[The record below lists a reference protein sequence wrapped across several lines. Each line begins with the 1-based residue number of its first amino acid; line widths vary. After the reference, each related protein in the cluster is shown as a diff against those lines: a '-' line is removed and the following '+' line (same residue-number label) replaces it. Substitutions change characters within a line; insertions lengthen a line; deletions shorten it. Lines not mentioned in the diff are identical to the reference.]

1 MSSNR
6 HYVQVFTDVPANLL
20 RLLEARLPQSI
31 TLLRRLHFTTFP
43 TVKTDSARIIAA
55 SDVPL
60 QERSASNTIRHFTAT
75 YLDPSLGLE
84 TNMWLYSTFEDSY
97 GAIPASPS
105 LSPDEDAL
113 CRLQIIAVLNEARHQ
128 ARVYPIQPLAHSD
141 HIFIGSLNNAVR
153 EGALASGLRF
163 GPTPTYEYG
172 KFIFRI
178 DELPLPHELELPSD
192 MVWGS
197 GTVRDCEPEAPVDT
211 AKPVYQ
217 AEERYACGSGV
228 LGPEVATLASPVHQ
242 CGATQQLTNLSKK
255 ASVLTKSVFPN
266 GQGNN
271 GTFFTLNSPQI
282 NPTPS
287 NINACQPI
295 STKIHQRLGNP
306 AENKGRSCEYTLQG
320 NKNEILIRRQQALQ
334 ENVESFT
341 ALYRYLQDRPAN
353 EASNFFERIRN
364 GFGIEAALEFVKNE
378 GSTSVSTSRDPA
390 SARLAWSQQVYD
402 CNLLFEN
409 ELLSTETSDAT
420 IQAMRDG
427 VNCYFSCL
435 GTMYPI
441 YTREETDSITDTF
454 LKSQEGKPNQVL
466 SRKIAY
472 GELLAICAVG
482 FQYDRQ
488 TLPNG
493 SASICTPF
501 YQKARLFLDYAV
513 EKAPLHWG
521 ILLGSSSGLCVR
533 KRPHTLSEQD
543 FKGYVKT
550 FTALI
555 TVRSWLTA
563 TLGHIPSPEVSRCI
577 HETRQQMDNTGVVV
591 SAGEDAVIG
600 ILQEK
605 MAQITIL
612 KANVLRTVACFR
624 VLSPAILRQMHQD
637 LDIWRSSLPPCLR
650 LETLMH
656 TPQISPDQRRVT
668 FYMHLFYMSAFILKA
683 RALVATQEDIAV
695 YIWDPEAMAAVF
707 EGVHAA
713 RNSAR
718 LLGLIHEEKAVVKN
732 CWLTIYQ
739 CYVTFLMLNFTAI
752 KSFLV
757 GGAAAFRQQDIVLSR
772 PCIEILALCATR
784 DRIARS
790 FHARLAK
797 YQDTIQEQLPGF
809 QAETLE
815 DSGSYGDGSFDD
827 DSYLFIESSGNSK
840 LHHLIHELRELL
852 CHPLALLKGESEAS
866 IPYPTISKASV
877 GADINFAHHLASPF
891 NMAEDEI
898 PTGLFPPDESLGGSH
913 NYAAETEGYLSG
925 SVPFGW
931 DISTWRRDPGSRSSK
946 DT

>member
-1 MSSNR
+1 MEPSSPSIAHR
-6 HYVQVFTDVPANLL
+6 SILPRPTSTPANPSAPRSTSDLGIP
-20 RLLEARLPQSI
+20 R
-31 TLLRRLHFTTFP
+31 
-43 TVKTDSARIIAA
+43 KTKVIS
-55 SDVPL
+55 
-60 QERSASNTIRHFTAT
+60 
-75 YLDPSLGLE
+75 
-84 TNMWLYSTFEDSY
+84 
-97 GAIPASPS
+97 
-105 LSPDEDAL
+105 
-113 CRLQIIAVLNEARHQ
+113 
-128 ARVYPIQPLAHSD
+128 
-141 HIFIGSLNNAVR
+141 
-153 EGALASGLRF
+153 
-163 GPTPTYEYG
+163 
-172 KFIFRI
+172 
-178 DELPLPHELELPSD
+178 
-192 MVWGS
+192 
-197 GTVRDCEPEAPVDT
+197 
-211 AKPVYQ
+211 
-217 AEERYACGSGV
+217 
-228 LGPEVATLASPVHQ
+228 
-242 CGATQQLTNLSKK
+242 
-255 ASVLTKSVFPN
+255 
-266 GQGNN
+266 
-271 GTFFTLNSPQI
+271 
-282 NPTPS
+282 
-287 NINACQPI
+287 ACQPCKQK
-295 STKIHQRLGNP
+295 KIKCDGDRPECGP
-306 AENKGRSCEYTLQG
+306 CMSKGRSCEYTLQG
-320 NKNEILIRRQQALQ
+320 NRTEILIRRQQALQ

-353 EASNFFERIRN
+353 EANKFFERIRN
-364 GFGIEAALEFVKNE
+364 GFGIEAALEFVKSE
-378 GSTSVSTSRDPA
+378 GSTSASTSRDPA

-441 YTREETDSITDTF
+441 YTREETNSITDTF
-454 LKSQEGKPNQVL
+454 LESQEGKPDQVL

-488 TLPNG
+488 TLPSGN
-493 SASICTPF
+493 ASICTPF
-501 YQKARLFLDYAV
+501 YQKARLFLDYVV
-513 EKAPLHWG
+513 EKAPLRAMRICCCLGIYNVIAKSSLAISYTDWG
-521 ILLGSSSGLCVR
+521 ILLGSSSGLCVG

-577 HETRQQMDNTGVVV
+577 HETRQQMDNTGAVV

-600 ILQEK
+600 TLQEK

-612 KANVLRTVACFR
+612 KASVLRTVACFR

-683 RALVATQEDIAV
+683 RALLATQKDIASCTCG
-695 YIWDPEAMAAVF
+695 PEATAAVL

-739 CYVTFLMLNFTAI
+739 CYVTFLLLNFTAI
-752 KSFLV
+752 QSFLV

-797 YQDTIQEQLPGF
+797 YQNTIKEQLPGF
-809 QAETLE
+809 QAKTPE
-815 DSGSYGDGSFDD
+815 DSGSYGDESFDD
-827 DSYLFIESSGNSK
+827 DSYLFIQSSGNSK
-840 LHHLIHELRELL
+840 LHHLIYELRELL
-852 CHPLALLKGESEAS
+852 CHPLTLLKGESEAS
-866 IPYPTISKASV
+866 IPYPTVSKASV
-877 GADINFAHHLASPF
+877 DADIDFAHHLASPF
-891 NMAEDEI
+891 NMAEDEV
-898 PTGLFPPDESLGGSH
+898 PNGLFPPDESLGGSH

-931 DISTWRRDPGSRSSK
+931 DISTWRRYPGTRSSNN
-946 DT
+946 T